1 MQMFI
6 YWMTHSVQL
15 MRIPLQSFSMY
26 AADKLLELFHKM
38 VCFLL
43 HVVLRPMF
51 MQECV
56 MTALAEKTVV
66 LVTHQVE
73 FLTETD
79 RILVS

>member
-1 MQMFI
+1 MNSLI
-6 YWMTHSVQL
+6 C
-15 MRIPLQSFSMY
+15 I
-26 AADKLLELFHKM
+26 HKM

-43 HVVLRPMF
+43 HAVLRAMF